1 MMSHFAEVR
10 VPIKRRYSCLRLPAR
25 TSKPHCQLKSKA
37 VKMKWSLTA
46 ENQCQDIY
54 TSRFPR
60 SSTLSL
66 PCTIRSIVLKAG
78 NSTTGDV
85 QLNAGGRTDEAS
97 PILCWQAGGLS
108 WVPSVLPRTAP
119 GRSWKLSDHIAFQL
133 ANQITKVWQN
143 IKIK

>member
-1 MMSHFAEVR
+1 MMSRFAEVR
-10 VPIKRRYSCLRLPAR
+10 VPIKKRYSCLRLPAR
-25 TSKPHCQLKSKA
+25 TSKPHCELKSKA
-37 VKMKWSLTA
+37 VKLKWSLTA
-46 ENQCQDIY
+46 QNQRQDIY
-54 TSRFPR
+54 TSRLPR

-66 PCTIRSIVLKAG
+66 PCTICSIVLKAG

-85 QLNAGGRTDEAS
+85 WLNAGRSMDETI

-119 GRSWKLSDHIAFQL
+119 GRSWKLSDHYTL
-133 ANQITKVWQN
+133 LSNQITKVWQN

>member
-78 NSTTGDV
+78 SSTPGDV
-85 QLNAGGRTDEAS
+85 QLT
-97 PILCWQAGGLS
+97 QAGGWTRPAQLS
-108 WVPSVLPRTAP
+108 AGKQEAWAGCPLCFQGQLLGEAENSLITLLSGLPIESL
-119 GRSWKLSDHIAFQL
+119 RSGKTL
-133 ANQITKVWQN
+133 K
-143 IKIK
+143 